1 MEWAD
6 LAGALRYSI
15 TVEVATQP
23 VLDQRRLNTLR
34 YYIETVLSFLPH
46 LQPATRRLAR
56 AHQARHKTLS
66 GFQVPSGAAGLA
78 PADGVH
84 LPHPHR
90 VQSQA
95 GPAHRGPSVTKL
107 LCNMLIFLTLYS
119 CRLKASRF
127 KPN

>member
-56 AHQARHKTLS
+56 AR
-66 GFQVPSGAAGLA
+66 
-78 PADGVH
+78 
-84 LPHPHR
+84 
-90 VQSQA
+90 
-95 GPAHRGPSVTKL
+95 
-107 LCNMLIFLTLYS
+107 
-119 CRLKASRF
+119 
-127 KPN
+127 